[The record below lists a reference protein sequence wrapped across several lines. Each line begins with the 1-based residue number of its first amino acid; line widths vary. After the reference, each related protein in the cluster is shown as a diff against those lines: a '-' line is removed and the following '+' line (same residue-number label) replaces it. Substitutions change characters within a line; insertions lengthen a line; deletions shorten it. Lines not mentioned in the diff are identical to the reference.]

1 MSSTTADSEKKVLI
15 LGEYSAFSR
24 NLKAGL
30 KESGCEVTI
39 YTTGDSFK
47 QIEYDADDLYIKASD
62 LHIGGRRLRG
72 TWRVRG
78 FFSNLKIR
86 KYKKQNKARL
96 DLILILNPDFISS
109 GTIFRG
115 TFSLD
120 DCRGLLKRNG
130 KLFLSA
136 CGVDIAYL
144 KYGGR
149 MRYWPFSDYD
159 SDAAMALSGKLDV
172 GLFRNLISSV
182 HGIIP
187 VMYDYAFVYRELA
200 KETPVRLFR
209 TIPLPV
215 DTGSVRYLPNI
226 AGERIIIFHGKSLYD
241 SKGSSIIIHAMNS
254 LKARYPGKVELL
266 LPDRLPFAEYLKVI
280 GQANIIVD
288 QCRSYSYAM
297 SALYALSM
305 GKVVMSGNEPECS
318 EEFGVEV
325 PVINILPD
333 AKDIEQKLEQ
343 FVLDPSLLESLG
355 ISGRKFAEQVH
366 DSRII
371 ASKYLSL
378 LSDKTDSK

>member
-1 MSSTTADSEKKVLI
+1 MTV
-15 LGEYSAFSR
+15 
-24 NLKAGL
+24 
-30 KESGCEVTI
+30 

-47 QIEYDADDLYIKASD
+47 QIAHDADDLYIKTSD
-62 LHIGGRRLRG
+62 LNIKSFRLRG
-72 TWRVRG
+72 TWRIRG
-78 FFSNLKIR
+78 FFNNLKVR
-86 KYKKQNKARL
+86 KYKKQNKAGL
-96 DLILILNPDFISS
+96 DLILILNPDFIGA

-115 TFSLD
+115 AFSLD

-159 SDAAMALSGKLDV
+159 SDEVMALSGKLDV
-172 GLFRNLISSV
+172 GLFMNLISSV

-187 VMYDYAFVYRELA
+187 VMYDYAFAYRELA

-215 DTGSVRYLPNI
+215 DTGSVSYLPNI

-241 SKGSSIIIHAMNS
+241 SKGSSIIIQAINS

-266 LPDRLPFAEYLKVI
+266 LPDRLPFAEYLKAI

-297 SALYALSM
+297 NTLYALSM
-305 GKVVMSGNEPECS
+305 GKVVFSGNEPECS

-333 AKDIEQKLEQ
+333 AKDIEQKLER
-343 FVLDPSLLESLG
+343 FILDPSLLESLG
-355 ISGRKFAEQVH
+355 ISGRKFAEKFH
-366 DSRII
+366 DSRVI

-378 LSDKTDSK
+378 LSDNTDSK